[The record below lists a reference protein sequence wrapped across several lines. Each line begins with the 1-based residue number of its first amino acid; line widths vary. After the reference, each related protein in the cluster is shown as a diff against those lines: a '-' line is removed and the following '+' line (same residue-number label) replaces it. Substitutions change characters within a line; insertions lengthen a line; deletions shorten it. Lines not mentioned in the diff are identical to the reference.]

1 MIDGLANKPGGF
13 TANDLTNTS
22 AGFAA
27 GKVYWVQQG
36 IPGSSLITNTYASE
50 KGKLTVKKLYDG
62 LDAGDKVPD
71 TTFTLYR
78 YYVTKDGTKSD
89 AQPVATHTLS
99 AGDVVLSAGGDGATT
114 GEGSYTFDN
123 VDIYTPSG
131 EYWVYY
137 IVEDSVDGYGTLVA
151 KGDKTFDDTSDFTWG
166 SFVGNGIAST
176 DLEGPSLLD
185 SGTFAQPSATAVA
198 NDTTPDVTFQNSYY
212 PADATVSL
220 QGKKTWQDQSNAF
233 GIRPE
238 NITLEVTRSYQ
249 DGTPDSQGEAAG
261 LVGFALGAL
270 GLGSDASKGII
281 RLQSDDPAAANYL
294 SWDKDS
300 QTDAWVYTISN
311 LEEYAPDGKAW
322 RYTVKEIPDAGS
334 RYLVSDNGGTVNAD
348 NHESDAPVPV
358 PSIVNYLDTELTV
371 SKVWKDNEDLDWKQR
386 PDVTVALQA
395 KVDDG
400 EWGEAGAVLKDQLGI
415 VDGEGNALTNFMYK
429 GYVQAFEQTW
439 SAKEP
444 DNQGKSE
451 YSYTWKQLPAQA
463 KAEDGTIHT
472 LAWRA
477 VEKSWYTTLVQAM
490 KRL

>member
-13 TANDLTNTS
+13 KANDLTNTS
-22 AGFAA
+22 AGSAA

-137 IVEDSVDGYGTLVA
+137 IVEDSVDGYGTRVA
-151 KGDKTFDDTSDFTWG
+151 KGDKTFDDDFTWG
-166 SFVGNGIAST
+166 GFVGNGIAST

-198 NDTTPDVTFQNSYY
+198 NDTTPDVTFRNSYY
-212 PADATVSL
+212 PEDATVSL

-281 RLQSDDPAAANYL
+281 RLQSDNPAAANYL

-311 LEEYAPDGKAW
+311 LEEYAPDGKSW
-322 RYTVKEIPDAGS
+322 RYTVKEIPDADS
-334 RYLVSDNGGTVNAD
+334 RYLVSANGGTVNAD

-371 SKVWKDNEDLDWKQR
+371 SKVWKDN
-386 PDVTVALQA
+386 
-395 KVDDG
+395 
-400 EWGEAGAVLKDQLGI
+400 
-415 VDGEGNALTNFMYK
+415 
-429 GYVQAFEQTW
+429 
-439 SAKEP
+439 
-444 DNQGKSE
+444 
-451 YSYTWKQLPAQA
+451 
-463 KAEDGTIHT
+463 
-472 LAWRA
+472 
-477 VEKSWYTTLVQAM
+477 
-490 KRL
+490 